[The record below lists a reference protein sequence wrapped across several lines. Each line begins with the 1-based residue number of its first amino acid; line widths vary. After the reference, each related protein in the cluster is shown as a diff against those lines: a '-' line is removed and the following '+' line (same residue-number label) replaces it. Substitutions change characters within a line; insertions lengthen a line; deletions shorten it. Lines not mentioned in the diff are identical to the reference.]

1 MMKYTLVALTV
12 SLASISGTNAVLSP
26 YVTCCKDNNGTYDIV
41 NGHDGQYGVC
51 KKDGVNT
58 DAQLFYEQN
67 CETPTY
73 TVIALNNCDA
83 KVLVDFAFYT
93 DEKADLDKTVI
104 VKKNKCKVIGET
116 DKETI
121 EYDSRDDKTG
131 SYVSD
136 GYTSCKNIVKNGNP
150 ECPDR
155 KEQHKNNACVIQLC

>member
-58 DAQLFYEQN
+58 DEELFYEQN
-67 CETPTY
+67 CPENPTY
-73 TVIALNNCDA
+73 TVIALNNCDDN
-83 KVLVDFAFYT
+83 VWVDFELHA
-93 DEKADLDKTVI
+93 DEKDYDKTVI

-116 DKETI
+116 DQENVTY
-121 EYDSRDDKTG
+121 EEMG
-131 SYVSD
+131 SYVS
-136 GYTSCKNIVKNGNP
+136 GGNTSCKNVVQGGNP
-150 ECPDR
+150 ECPNHE
-155 KEQHKNNACVIQLC
+155 EQHKNNACVIQLC

>member
-1 MMKYTLVALTV
+1 MMKYTFTFF
-12 SLASISGTNAVLSP
+12 SIMIASISGTNAVLSP
-26 YVTCCKDNNGTYDIV
+26 YVTCCDDYNGKYEIV

-83 KVLVDFAFYT
+83 KVWVDFALHT
-93 DEKADLDKTVI
+93 DEKGDYEKTVI

-116 DKETI
+116 DKETVT
-121 EYDSRDDKTG
+121 YDETG
-131 SYVSD
+131 SYASY
-136 GYTSCKNIVKNGNP
+136 GFTSCKNVVESGNP
-150 ECPDR
+150 ECPDH
-155 KEQHKNNACVIQLC
+155 KEQHKNNACVVQLC